1 MSFPN
6 GTVPT
11 VLTVHPTPLYE
22 IGLCLVGFGYLWFVL
37 RRRTLAP
44 GVMLAA
50 TFLAMGVE
58 RFITEFW
65 RFDSGVYAMYAYAN
79 GGTSLAESQRVAFE
93 IATKAHFAFAGLSL
107 AQVLSVG
114 LVVAGV
120 LILLVQRRK
129 PAREIPAA
137 VGR

>member
-1 MSFPN
+1 
-6 GTVPT
+6 
-11 VLTVHPTPLYE
+11 
-22 IGLCLVGFGYLWFVL
+22 
-37 RRRTLAP
+37 
-44 GVMLAA
+44 
-50 TFLAMGVE
+50 
-58 RFITEFW
+58 
-65 RFDSGVYAMYAYAN
+65 
-79 GGTSLAESQRVAFE
+79 
-93 IATKAHFAFAGLSL
+93 LSL